1 MTKPSEPTSEVAL
14 TLGEMLAGLF
24 LLLLSFG
31 GGFLLAVL
39 IVLALPFVLLG
50 LAVEQLVEHWRR
62 THPTVPA
69 PELSSPAALLGR
81 F

>member
-1 MTKPSEPTSEVAL
+1 MTNPSEPTSEVAL
-14 TLGEMLAGLF
+14 LLGEMLVGLF

-39 IVLALPFVLLG
+39 IVLALLFVLLR
-50 LAVEQLVEHWRR
+50 LAVEQLVEYWRR
-62 THPTVPA
+62 SHPTVPA
-69 PELSSPAALLGR
+69 PELSPPAALPGR